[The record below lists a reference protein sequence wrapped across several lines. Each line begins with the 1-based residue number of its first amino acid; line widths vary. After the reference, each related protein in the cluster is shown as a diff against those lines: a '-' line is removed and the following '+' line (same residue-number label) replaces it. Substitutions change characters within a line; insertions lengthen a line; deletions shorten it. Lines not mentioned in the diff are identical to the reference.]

1 MIQVLPLS
9 PDVYR
14 RFFTSLWAAFDSKL
28 LPSTPAGTGPS
39 PMYQFLTA
47 AIDCVVFLSVRAWRN
62 GSDADKPEFQSITTE
77 EIARVWSD
85 GILTETA
92 RLTRMDRSMFA
103 EKRLESTREA
113 VALSKGVSR
122 LAQES
127 TGKSAAKTQGGKYK
141 ANARAVLT

>member
-1 MIQVLPLS
+1 
-9 PDVYR
+9 
-14 RFFTSLWAAFDSKL
+14 
-28 LPSTPAGTGPS
+28 
-39 PMYQFLTA
+39 MYQFLTA
-47 AIDCVVFLSVRAWRN
+47 AIDCIVFLSVRAWRN

-127 TGKSAAKTQGGKYK
+127 TGKPASNPQGGNLK
-141 ANARAVLT
+141 ADARAALT